1 MPELRLSIDAC
12 QCMRYTRRR
21 VPQAEIPLLT
31 PRVKGC
37 CFPVAPPLRP
47 SHADE
52 LSAIFRALAD
62 PTRVQMVHML
72 KAASEPI
79 CVCDFTAAF
88 DLGQPTVSHHLARL
102 KEAGLVASFK
112 RGVWSFYTLRQ
123 DLPQTTQAVLA
134 LIP

>member
-1 MPELRLSIDAC
+1 
-12 QCMRYTRRR
+12 
-21 VPQAEIPLLT
+21 
-31 PRVKGC
+31 
-37 CFPVAPPLRP
+37 
-47 SHADE
+47 
-52 LSAIFRALAD
+52 ALAD

-112 RGVWSFYTLRQ
+112 RGVWSFYALRHDIGEAGQ
-123 DLPQTTQAVLA
+123 RALA